1 MYNLLNQKRARWETL
16 ARDGSSEERISV
28 VDQGWDNVSR
38 HAMGIYWMYCLGAD
52 EVTWCFTNSSYTGAE
67 YPSNLSEFA
76 DWFSGMAVCYYS
88 RAC

>member
-1 MYNLLNQKRARWETL
+1 MN
-16 ARDGSSEERISV
+16 
-28 VDQGWDNVSR
+28 
-38 HAMGIYWMYCLGAD
+38 CLGAD